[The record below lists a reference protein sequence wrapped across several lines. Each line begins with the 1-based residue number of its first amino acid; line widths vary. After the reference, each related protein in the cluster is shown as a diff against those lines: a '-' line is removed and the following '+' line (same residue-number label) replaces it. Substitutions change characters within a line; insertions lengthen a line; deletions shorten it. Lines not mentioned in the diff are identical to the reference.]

1 MGEDLRR
8 SQGKG
13 AWEAEDLVSE
23 GEEKE
28 RKAERREPE
37 EKLTFPPE
45 SRYLQPTGFSK
56 LSLRQPSKRS
66 RQVSAM

>member
-8 SQGKG
+8 SQGKA
-13 AWEAEDLVSE
+13 AWEADLISE
-23 GEEKE
+23 GEEKG

-45 SRYLQPTGFSK
+45 SSYLQPTGLSK
-56 LSLRQPSKRS
+56 LSLWAAK
-66 RQVSAM
+66 